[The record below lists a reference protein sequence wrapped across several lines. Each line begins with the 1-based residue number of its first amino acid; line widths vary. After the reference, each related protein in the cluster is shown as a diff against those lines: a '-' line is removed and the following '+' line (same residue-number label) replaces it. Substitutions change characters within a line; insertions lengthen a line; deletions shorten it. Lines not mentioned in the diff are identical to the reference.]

1 MSSEPQITP
10 NWDELLSDAAS
21 GQLHLM
27 HASAQRA
34 YAAWDWH
41 FSQLGF
47 PSPKAYQYRDSM
59 LKAVASGHV
68 PGPLI
73 NDYSE
78 AIYYLRG
85 ATHGTKGGIDVN
97 KGIATIKTLRKLWDI
112 TTPCQE
118 ASQHLVPSP
127 DTRKIITEAL
137 QILGTSDEKL
147 LALHHVTAVNELEHL
162 RHHEG
167 ADDNWNAVVKAA
179 SSKLISGALAMQLFF
194 ASRDRAAPKR
204 NNRKGWVMPTNE
216 ALTYGIRAMGTLF
229 GMEPEFLW
237 LPNGGWTVRSA
248 LAQADQA
255 CEPTIGDGSTET
267 RCGAPDIS
275 QPGSGPSTAAVDT
288 QRSGGYWVTLETND
302 GRPYY
307 QDYDKSGPITRSELR
322 GSADLEVIKTLPSV
336 VFNVEFTNG
345 IPYLRA
351 VANEIDLVIDGVVL
365 RNGER
370 REITDALAQLKVG
383 NLPPLKIRRVWHV
396 PE

>member
-1 MSSEPQITP
+1 LSSNPQITP

-21 GQLHLM
+21 GQPHLM

-59 LKAVASGHV
+59 LKAAASGHV

-73 NDYSE
+73 DDYSK
-78 AIYYLRG
+78 AIYYLRD
-85 ATHGTKGGIDVN
+85 ATHGAKGLDLN
-97 KGIATIKTLRKLWDI
+97 KGVATIKTLRTLWDI

-127 DTRKIITEAL
+127 DTRKVITEAL

-147 LALHHVTAVNELEHL
+147 LAHHHVTAVNALEHL
-162 RHHEG
+162 RRHVG
-167 ADDNWNAVVKAA
+167 KDDNWNAIVKAA
-179 SSKLISGALAMQLFF
+179 SSRFISGALAMQLFF

-204 NNRKGWVMPTNE
+204 NNRKGWEMPTNE

-237 LPNGGWTVRSA
+237 LPNGGWKIRST
-248 LAQADQA
+248 LAQSDQA
-255 CEPTIGDGSTET
+255 CEPTIGDSSILTS
-267 RCGAPDIS
+267 RDLPDIS
-275 QPGSGPSTAAVDT
+275 QPRSGPSTAAVDT
-288 QRSGGYWVTLETND
+288 QRSGGYWVILESTD

-307 QDYDKSGPITRSELR
+307 QHYDKSGPITRTELR
-322 GSADLEVIKTLPSV
+322 GSADLEVVKALPSV
-336 VFNVEFTNG
+336 VFDVEFANG

-351 VANEIDLVIDGVVL
+351 VANAIDIVIDGVLL

-383 NLPPLKIRRVWHV
+383 NLPPLRTRRVWHV
-396 PE
+396 PK